1 LNRLALIAAVAL
13 LLFSS
18 AVVFSRGIREKP
30 EAQLVGTVFAEP
42 SPAPDF
48 TLTDQHG
55 SRFHMAET
63 KGKVVVLSFIYT
75 HCTDIC
81 PFISLKLKEAYALL
95 GKDADQVIFLAVTTD
110 PSRDTPPVIA
120 AYSKEVGLFNSW
132 HFLTGPVAD
141 VQAVWDDYRIGV
153 DIEGE
158 APPDAEEA
166 HHPESG
172 DEHTQGLNRED
183 QRLASRIIGQ
193 FGGGYEVSHAVPFWI
208 IDRAGNFR
216 AILDADVTPQDI
228 ASDARIL
235 IRER

>member
-1 LNRLALIAAVAL
+1 MAAAAL

-18 AVVFSRGIREKP
+18 AAAFPRGSREMPK
-30 EAQLVGTVFAEP
+30 AQLVGTVFAEP

-55 SRFHMAET
+55 SAFHMAET
-63 KGKVVVLSFIYT
+63 KGKVVVLTFIYT

-95 GKDADQVIFLAVTTD
+95 GKDADQVAFLAVTTD
-110 PSRDTPPVIA
+110 PARDTPPVIA
-120 AYSKEVGLFNSW
+120 AYSKEVGLFNTW
-132 HFLTGPVAD
+132 HFVTGPVAD

-158 APPDAEEA
+158 APPDADEA
-166 HHPESG
+166 QQPESS

-216 AILDADVTPQDI
+216 VILDADASPQDI